1 MTNNYS
7 VKQLTEDEVPQY
19 IDIAEFEG
27 GVWAALLD
35 DEIVAVCFE
44 KEMAQAIA
52 SNDLATKA
60 EPMRFGPWFPLN
72 MNGEKIGYCLGSVLP
87 KANKFF
93 GNE

>member
-1 MTNNYS
+1 MSNNYS
-7 VKQLTEDEVPQY
+7 VRQLTASEVPQY
-19 IDIAEFEG
+19 IDITEFEG

-35 DEIVAVCFE
+35 GNIVAVCFE
-44 KEMAQAIA
+44 KEMARAIA
-52 SNDLATKA
+52 SNHLATKTISLSH
-60 EPMRFGPWFPLN
+60 GPWFPLN